1 MESLD
6 GVVGVVAQVREVA
19 EALVVRGVLPG
30 GLDGALVWSGKYGVS
45 GVRLGPDGA
54 EWYRGPRPAALA
66 PADWSAGATMA
77 PPVFDGTCWHTAMSH
92 PDLGYAEHVTLG
104 ADGEVLRAE
113 PFPLDGAPRMRAVGV
128 TDRFVVVVDSPPY
141 YSRAAELVGLRDP
154 YSGPAAGPT
163 RIGLLAY
170 GEPRWFEVGE
180 GEVLSLVNAYE
191 DLGRVVVDA
200 VWAPGVLRR
209 HTLDLA
215 TGGVRRVDL
224 PALDVA
230 GVDPRL
236 TGRRHRFVFGT
247 SGTALVRHDIAFG
260 CTWRRE
266 TGVTPGRPVFVPRG
280 KDEGDGWVVAV
291 AGAELLV
298 LDATDLAGPPVAV
311 VRLPFEVK
319 ASSRATWLPGR
330 GTA

>member
-1 MESLD
+1 M
-6 GVVGVVAQVREVA
+6 GVVASVREVA
-19 EALVVRGVLPG
+19 EALVVRGALPA
-30 GLDGALVWSGKYGVS
+30 GLNGALVWSGKYGAS

-54 EWYRGPRPAALA
+54 RWYRGPRPAALA
-66 PADWSAGATMA
+66 PADWPSGATMA
-77 PPVFDGTCWHTAMSH
+77 DPVLHDEVWHTAMSH

-104 ADGEVLRAE
+104 VDGEVLRAE

-128 TDRFVVVVDSPPY
+128 TERFVVVFDSAPY
-141 YSRAAELVGLRDP
+141 YSRAADLVGLRDP
-154 YSGPAAGPT
+154 YSGPATGPA

-170 GEPRWFEVGE
+170 GGPHWFEVGE
-180 GEVLSLVNAYE
+180 GEVLSLANVYE

-224 PALDVA
+224 PAMDVA
-230 GVDPRL
+230 SVDERL

-247 SGTALVRHDIAFG
+247 AGTAIVRHDVALG

-266 TGVTPGRPVFVPRG
+266 LGVTPGRPVFVPRG
-280 KDEGDGWVVAV
+280 EDEGDGWVVAV
-291 AGAELLV
+291 AGDELLV
-298 LDATDLAGPPVAV
+298 LDAADLAGPPVAV
-311 VRLPFEVK
+311 VRLPFAVP
-319 ASSRATWLPGR
+319 ASHRATWL
-330 GTA
+330 AES